1 MRPRPGAGRLGFGG
15 PFSLGAG
22 RPAGGCRRRRM
33 SFDETGALCVISYP
47 SFLRR
52 KVTLVRIGNL
62 KTGQHGFLQ
71 AFFHIEMVK
80 SSNQREHQSD
90 IKFIDQGC
98 EAWD

>member
-1 MRPRPGAGRLGFGG
+1 MRPRPGARRLGFAR
-15 PFSLGAG
+15 PFSLGVV
-22 RPAGGCRRRRM
+22 RPTGAARGAECA
-33 SFDETGALCVISYP
+33 FDETGALYAISYP

-62 KTGQHGFLQ
+62 KTGQHSFLQ

-80 SSNQREHQSD
+80 TSNQREHQSD
-90 IKFIDQGC
+90 IKFIDQGS